1 MQAVAWYDE
10 LQRIAGNA
18 AKLPPCARRAVKSV
32 VFSIL
37 SEGELCP
44 AGLEQVLAAFSDD

>member
-18 AKLPPCARRAVKSV
+18 AKLPPRARQAVKSV
-32 VFSIL
+32 VVSIL
-37 SEGELCP
+37 SEGEQCP
-44 AGLEQVLAAFSDD
+44 AGIDAVLAAFSDD